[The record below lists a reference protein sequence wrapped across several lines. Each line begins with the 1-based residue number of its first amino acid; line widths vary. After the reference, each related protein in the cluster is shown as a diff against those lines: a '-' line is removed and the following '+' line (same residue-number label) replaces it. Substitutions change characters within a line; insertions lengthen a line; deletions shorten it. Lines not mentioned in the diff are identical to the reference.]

1 MASDRLSPHNNLI
14 HQSIPLQDLTRPPDP
29 SQEDD
34 VQDSRPRSLHGRARS
49 LLAKGQS
56 FSGRSNAAS
65 RYERVAEGSPPAQ
78 SRSRTDLPHVTTP
91 RAVRQKPY
99 HEDGDVSLLEVADQ
113 AAFQAA
119 VGSVGL
125 NFDAPEPARPLV
137 PSYESARSQI
147 QLGIATESDRAS
159 PDSQSPRQMYNEGED
174 YYLQTDSDR
183 TPLADARYQSPID
196 GVHDTADT
204 GQSLEDDD
212 ARSSNR
218 RKKSMGARL
227 GDDLPNLEAGY
238 RGPGISS
245 VHRLSSHSTRS
256 ATRSLSIS
264 AASTPL
270 SRAGSVVRKMSQR
283 VVNLS
288 NEPEIEQ
295 SFRREASFKEA
306 RLDRPPSFP
315 AILDFAQEEQL
326 RPTSPIE
333 KTSPLFFSGTAFDHR
348 AQHTNPLKGKSLGIF
363 SSDNWIRLE
372 LCEMLVHPLTEPII
386 LLFIVLQTILLA
398 IDSASRMPYLGRPI
412 GWGSSRAWLDYA
424 MLALFALYTLEI
436 VARVIV
442 SGFIRNAKE
451 YSTVD
456 RELGAVNAL
465 LQKIRKLFAPEKQQ
479 STVKAIDPGGP
490 QPSILR
496 SFTSAQAQVDQPGH
510 TRQQQR
516 VRLARRAFFRHSF
529 NRLDFLAVISF
540 WISFALAIV
549 DIESR
554 KHIYVFRMLSCLR
567 ILRLLGLTSGTSVGY
582 HAQRHTFEVLLR
594 LSRLYCVVSK
604 KRLLCLSTWHS

>member
-1 MASDRLSPHNNLI
+1 MVSDRLNPQNHLI
-14 HQSIPLQDLTRPPDP
+14 PQSIPLQDLTRPPDP
-29 SQEDD
+29 SHENN
-34 VQDSRPRSLHGRARS
+34 VSESRPRTLHGRARS
-49 LLAKGQS
+49 LLAKRQS

-78 SRSRTDLPHVTTP
+78 SRSNTGLPHVT
-91 RAVRQKPY
+91 ASMSARQKPY
-99 HEDGDVSLLEVADQ
+99 HEDGDFSLIEVTDQ

-125 NFDAPEPARPLV
+125 NFDSLEPSRPLM
-137 PSYESARSQI
+137 PSYELTRSQTR
-147 QLGIATESDRAS
+147 LGVVTESEGAS
-159 PDSQSPRQMYNEGED
+159 PDSQPPRQPYSDRED
-174 YYLQTDSDR
+174 YYFQTDSDR
-183 TPLADARYQSPID
+183 TPLADPRYQSPID
-196 GVHDTADT
+196 GAHGSAGV
-204 GQSLEDDD
+204 GRSLKDEDP
-212 ARSSNR
+212 RGSSR
-218 RKKSMGARL
+218 TKKPMGARL
-227 GDDLPNLEAGY
+227 GDDLPNLEAGN
-238 RGPGISS
+238 RGPGASS
-245 VHRLSSHSTRS
+245 LHRLSSHSTRS

-295 SFRREASFKEA
+295 SLCREASFKEA

-315 AILDFAQEEQL
+315 AIIDFAQDEQL
-326 RPTSPIE
+326 KPTSPIE
-333 KTSPLFFSGTAFDHR
+333 KTSPLVFSGKPYDLGE
-348 AQHTNPLKGKSLGIF
+348 QDTNPLKGRSLGIF
-363 SSDNWIRLE
+363 PSDNWIRLK

-398 IDSASRMPYLGRPI
+398 VDSASQMPYLKRPI

-424 MLALFALYTLEI
+424 LLALFAVYTLEI
-436 VARVIV
+436 VARIIV

-456 RELGAVNAL
+456 QELGATNAL

-479 STVKAIDPGGP
+479 SIPKGTDSGGP

-496 SFTSAQAQVDQPGH
+496 SFTSAHAQVDQPGH

-516 VRLARRAFFRHSF
+516 VRLARRAFLRHGF
-529 NRLDFLAVISF
+529 NRLDFLAVVSF
-540 WISFALAIV
+540 WISFALAIA

-567 ILRLLGLTSGTSVGY
+567 ILRLLGLTSGTSVGDP
-582 HAQRHTFEVLLR
+582 A
-594 LSRLYCVVSK
+594 
-604 KRLLCLSTWHS
+604 